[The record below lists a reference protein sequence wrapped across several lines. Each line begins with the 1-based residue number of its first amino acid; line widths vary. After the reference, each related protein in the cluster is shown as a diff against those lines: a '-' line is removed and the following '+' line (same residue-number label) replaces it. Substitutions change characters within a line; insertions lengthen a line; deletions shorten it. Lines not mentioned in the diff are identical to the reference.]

1 MRLIAALLAFLVAA
15 TPAFAAQLPRFD
27 DPKALLEA
35 VYGDYLAMEDWDSYD
50 PDAAIDEDGT
60 FSARLAELHRKA
72 DEIVMADG
80 SEMGALDFSPFIYG
94 QDSGGLTY
102 DIGTPKI
109 KGDRATTS
117 VVILLAGEKLHTIG
131 FEFVDEGAPGWK
143 IDDII
148 MPGEEGSTWR
158 LSEYFTDPLAPF

>member
-1 MRLIAALLAFLVAA
+1 MRLLAAALAFLIAA
-15 TPAFAAQLPRFD
+15 PALAAQVPRFA

-35 VYGDYLAMEDWDSYD
+35 VYADYLAMEDWDSYD

-60 FSARLAELHRKA
+60 FSARLADLHRKA

-102 DIGTPKI
+102 DIGMPKL
-109 KGDRATTS
+109 KGSRATAS
-117 VVILLAGEKLHTIG
+117 VVILLSGEPLHTIG
-131 FEFVDEGAPGWK
+131 FEFVDEGEPGWK
-143 IDDII
+143 VDDILL
-148 MPGEEGSTWR
+148 PGDDAGSTWR
-158 LSEYFTDPLAPF
+158 LSAYFADPLASF